1 MAGLS
6 YINDT
11 DWRYD
16 NWGTADLLSV
26 TGTTLK
32 NLSTDKSVT
41 SEAFYQTAQAKC
53 FDLPTTNEIW
63 LKFDV
68 YFGGGS
74 ANRWWACNGGSAGIS
89 GISSYGS
96 TELDFLSNG
105 RFVRETD
112 RPLIS
117 NTLQTVLLHMI
128 SGSSAGII
136 ETWIDGAKIYTYTG
150 DVNHGEDFADFYLR
164 AASSGTF
171 FSNVIIS
178 NAEIGL
184 DENSV
189 IPFGVPAIKPEI
201 YISWIPTGQ
210 IVLKPEIYA
219 TIIQAPIHERQ
230 SADLNRKISKPESTL
245 GDIELKI
252 GNGEKVSAD
261 VSRHVFSTDTAVAET
276 VRRLFVEDKVSGDT
290 RRLIVQSAEIHAD
303 TYRDVQSTEKVIG
316 DTSRKIGVTTVNAD
330 LHRRINVTTVSNVDT
345 CRRVEVEET
354 TSADVFLK
362 TTCAET
368 ARADTYRKVEDPTP
382 TVTRAATKRTVGIRE
397 KVSSD
402 TSRAIGYKES
412 TAADTLLWTTSAEKI
427 IADTM
432 RGIREVCRADTSR
445 RVTRAE
451 RAVARTVIRIPHVLN
466 YIVQPK
472 QRTLK
477 SSPRLAANNPASLI
491 NTFKDYGVTAINITL
506 SEKTLSDNF
515 QFEIA
520 ARSVEINEAVQGY
533 LLDYPFSFLVEETN
547 QTELVQSVKGR
558 YSIDDLL
565 YKWFLIPTAR
575 ITLNGDE
582 YEVPGGR
589 IVKGKNDSFVFIYPT
604 ASEVIFRVAHYF
616 GMLPVVSLLNDFEP
630 SNLDGDDMITYS
642 DLLNSVFGW
651 TSRLPHMQ
659 INVFIRGGILYC
671 IQRGAEVSVFDITNL
686 PHSRPTIN
694 KKFNRVLCHNP
705 NKNGDDDE
713 ADDDNRQLFS
723 GDIFYESNNFSLR
736 YSYQNGFLQKEY
748 QRINTAAGAGEGGS
762 GYPAHVSSED
772 EEWTTTDATNSTEY
786 SYKTFNKYFAP
797 DEEIPQ
803 VHNAVQKEELLER
816 YVETKTLKSNVQNTT
831 GTGHTIDGSTKIETD
846 TVTNYHYAK
855 TSDNGSREPEI
866 YLVAEYETTH
876 TTEKEYNHDKG
887 RWEKVS
893 EEQHIKET
901 FHVPA
906 GNGWYGQTV
915 YLDGEFQ
922 GANLSQ
928 GKPGNR
934 ISPYTVTRTQNAF
947 FQATDSLKPAELD
960 PLMEELSMIEDS
972 SFPVR
977 GESMKN
983 TLNAAL
989 RWLHRRIE
997 ETVTVDLTSRIVDG
1011 VPEIN
1016 HIVDFT
1022 ERVKLDGA
1030 EYFLV
1035 SNQISFTPRK
1045 LIQKLSLIRWY

>member
-11 DWRYD
+11 HWRYD
-16 NWGTADLLSV
+16 NWGTADLLSI

-32 NLSTDKSVT
+32 NLPVDKSVT
-41 SEAFYQTAQAKC
+41 SEAFYQTAREKC
-53 FDLPTTNEIW
+53 FDLPSTPEIW

-68 YFGGGS
+68 YFDGS
-74 ANRWWACNGGSAGIS
+74 NRWRAYNDEGTGTLDGIS
-89 GISSYGS
+89 AQQTSSGTGTLSFFAS
-96 TELDFLSNG
+96 TNQSIYQGEN
-105 RFVRETD
+105 VTKK
-112 RPLIS
+112 
-117 NTLQTVLLHMI
+117 NQLQTVLLHMI
-128 SGSSAGII
+128 SGSSAGVV
-136 ETWIDGAKIYTYTG
+136 EAWVDGTKIYTYTG
-150 DVNHGEDFADFYLR
+150 DVNHGEDFADIYLQSDG
-164 AASSGTF
+164 AGTF

-184 DENSV
+184 DENAIV
-189 IPFGVPAIKPEI
+189 PFGVPAIKPEI
-201 YISWIPTGQ
+201 YASWIPTGQ
-210 IVLKPEIYA
+210 IVLKSEIYA
-219 TIIQAPIHERQ
+219 TIIRAPIHEKI
-230 SADLNRKISKPESTL
+230 SADINRKICKPESTS

-252 GNGEKVSAD
+252 GNGEKFSAD
-261 VSRHVFSTDTAVAET
+261 VFRHVISTDTVVAET
-276 VRRLFVEDKVSGDT
+276 VRRLFTEDKVSGDT
-290 RRLIVQSAEIHAD
+290 RRLIVQSAQIHAD
-303 TYRDVQSTEKVIG
+303 TYRDVQSSEKVIG

-330 LHRRINVTTVSNVDT
+330 LHRRINVTTISNVDT

-354 TSADVFLK
+354 VSVDTYLK
-362 TTCAET
+362 TTCAEAT
-368 ARADTYRKVEDPTP
+368 HADTYRKVEDTTP
-382 TVTRAATKRTVGIRE
+382 TVTRAATKRTVGIVE
-397 KVSSD
+397 KVSGD
-402 TSRAIGYKES
+402 TSRAIGYIES
-412 TAADTLLWTTSAEKI
+412 TSADTLLQTTATEKVT
-427 IADTM
+427 ADTM

-445 RVTRAE
+445 RITRAE
-451 RAVARTVIRIPHVLN
+451 RTVARTVIRVPHVLN

-477 SSPRLAANNPASLI
+477 SSPRLTADNPASLI

-515 QFEIA
+515 QFDIA

-565 YKWFLIPTAR
+565 YTWFHIPTAR
-575 ITLNGDE
+575 ITLNDGE
-582 YEVPGGR
+582 HEVPGGR

-604 ASEVIFRVAHYF
+604 ASEVIIRVAQYF
-616 GMLPVVSLLNDFEP
+616 GMLPVVSLLTDFEP

-705 NKNGDDDE
+705 NKNADDDD
-713 ADDDNRQLFS
+713 ADDDNRNLFS
-723 GDIFYESNNFSLR
+723 GDIFYTSNNFNLT
-736 YSYQNGFLQKEY
+736 YTYQNGFLKKEY
-748 QRINTAAGAGEGGS
+748 QRINTAAGSS
-762 GYPAHVSSED
+762 GYPATISSED
-772 EEWTTTDATNSTEY
+772 EEWETTDATNSTEY
-786 SYKTFNKYFAP
+786 TYTTFPSAG
-797 DEEIPQ
+797 
-803 VHNAVQKEELLER
+803 NAVQREELLER
-816 YVETKTLKSNVQNTT
+816 YVATKSVKNTAQNTT
-831 GTGHTIDGSTKIETD
+831 GTGHNIEGSSKITTD
-846 TVTNYHYAK
+846 TFTEYHYAK
-855 TSDNGSREPEI
+855 TSATESGNSEI

-876 TTEKEYNHDKG
+876 TTEDEYDNDNS

-893 EEQHIKET
+893 EEQHVKKT

-915 YLDGEFQ
+915 YIDGKFQ

-934 ISPYTVTRTQNAF
+934 ISPYTVKRTQQHFSQNIAVTTPD
-947 FQATDSLKPAELD
+947 AGIID
-960 PLMEELSMIEDS
+960 PLVQELSLIEDS

-977 GESMKN
+977 SESMKK

-997 ETVTVDLTSRIVDG
+997 ETVTVNLTSRIVDG
-1011 VPEIN
+1011 MPEIN

-1022 ERVKLDGA
+1022 ERVKLNGA

-1035 SNQISFTPRK
+1035 SNKISFTPRK